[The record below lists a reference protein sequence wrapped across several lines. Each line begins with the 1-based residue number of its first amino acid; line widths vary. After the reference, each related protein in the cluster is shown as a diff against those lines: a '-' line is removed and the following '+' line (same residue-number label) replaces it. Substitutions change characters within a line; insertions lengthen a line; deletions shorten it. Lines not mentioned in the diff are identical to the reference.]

1 MNQLPEGL
9 FIGPKSVD
17 HVETGQPQPAQCA
30 LSLFIERK
38 TIQERSLA
46 VDAKIIRLKRT
57 RLVQAFAAYR
67 DTGNLMKGL
76 AANAAIVREKTAES
90 RFCERQNGA
99 AEIG

>member
-1 MNQLPEGL
+1 
-9 FIGPKSVD
+9 
-17 HVETGQPQPAQCA
+17 
-30 LSLFIERK
+30 
-38 TIQERSLA
+38 
-46 VDAKIIRLKRT
+46 LKRT